1 MLKQLQKQLKQLGNL
16 TQAETLQRFFKTA
29 PNQYGAGDIFL
40 GITVPQQRIIA
51 QQYIQLNLID
61 IKKLLY
67 NKIHEYRFTALL
79 ILISQY
85 QQGNKDTKKKIYN
98 FYLKH
103 SYQINNWDLVDLS
116 APKIIG
122 DYLLNKNKS
131 ILFHLARSKNLW
143 QKRIAIIAT
152 FEFIKHQKFNTTIK
166 IAKLLLND
174 QHDLIHKAI
183 GWMLRE
189 IGKRNQQ
196 LLEKFLNKNIH
207 QLPRTTLRYAIE
219 KFPNKKRLNY
229 LKK

>member
-16 TQAETLQRFFKTA
+16 TQAETLQHFFKTA

-85 QQGNKDTKKKIYN
+85 QQGNKDIKKKIYN

-103 SYQINNWDLVDLS
+103 SYQVNNWDLVDLS

-152 FEFIKHQKFNTTIK
+152 HEFIKNNKFTDTLK
-166 IAKLLLND
+166 ISQLLLKD
-174 QHDLIHKAI
+174 QHDLIHKAV

-196 LLEKFLNKNIH
+196 LLEKFLNGNIH

-219 KFPNKKRLNY
+219 KFPNKKRLSY